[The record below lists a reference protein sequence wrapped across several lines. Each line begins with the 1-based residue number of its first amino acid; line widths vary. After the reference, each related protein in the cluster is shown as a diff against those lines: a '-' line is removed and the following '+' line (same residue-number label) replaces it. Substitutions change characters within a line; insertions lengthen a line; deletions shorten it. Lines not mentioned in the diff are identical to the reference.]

1 MSNTEEGESSS
12 TSPSSGQTGPDV
24 FLIVCRCFSVVT
36 CLAAILCIVV
46 NVISAVRSFKNGS
59 NIFDGI
65 SRCCGVIIAVFVI
78 VAETECRLLSKI
90 SKVLVYWP
98 CRGMLQIFVAVM
110 TRAYSQESGEGSDLL
125 LLQNVASYVL
135 LTCGVIYVI
144 LGLFCIGHLKR
155 ACQKKVKKQ
164 KKEVSANRAT
174 EDLQDLERQEEL
186 EAPLV
191 ADRVA

>member
-1 MSNTEEGESSS
+1 MSSTEAESSS
-12 TSPSSGQTGPDV
+12 TNQSSVPTGRVRPDV

-59 NIFDGI
+59 DIFDGI
-65 SRCCGVIIAVFVI
+65 SRCCAVIIAVFVV

-98 CRGMLQIFVAVM
+98 CRGILQIFVAVM
-110 TRAYSQESGEGSDLL
+110 TGAYTQDSRDGNDLL
-125 LLQNVASYVL
+125 LLQNVASYGL
-135 LTCGVIYVI
+135 LTCGVLYVI
-144 LGLFCIGHLKR
+144 LGLFCIGRLKR
-155 ACQKKVKKQ
+155 ACQKKVKIE
-164 KKEVSANRAT
+164 KKEASVHRAT
-174 EDLQDLERQEEL
+174 KDLQDLERCDEL

-191 ADRVA
+191 AA